1 MPRLVLI
8 ESSLFCVMAAPSLCR
23 PRHSRYASGVRVLGI
38 ESSCDETAAA
48 VVEDGRVVSDVVAS
62 QIALHAPYGGVV
74 PELASRAH
82 LANVVPV
89 IEAALREAGGIDT
102 IDAVA
107 VTRGPGLV
115 GALLV
120 GISAAK
126 AIAWSRDLPLVGV
139 DHLVAHLFAVDLV
152 RGDAP
157 ATRVERPFIGLLAS
171 GGHSAIYE
179 VRGVDDVELLGQT
192 RDDAAGEAFDKAA
205 KLLGLGY
212 PGGPIV
218 DRLAASGDPRRVVL
232 PVPMAAR
239 KGSLEL
245 SFSGLK
251 TALARRVELEGV
263 PKDQALADT
272 CAAFQERV
280 VEALASR
287 AVLACRMRDVP
298 RLVLAGG
305 VAANR
310 GLRARAAVLAEKHGI
325 ALFVPPIAS
334 CTDNAAMIA
343 HAGALSLQKG
353 RRDDVSMAP
362 YSRAPDLRRGKFVT
376 PRRASP

>member
-1 MPRLVLI
+1 M
-8 ESSLFCVMAAPSLCR
+8 
-23 PRHSRYASGVRVLGI
+23 RVLGI

-48 VVEDGRVVSDVVAS
+48 VVDDSRVLSDVIAS

-82 LANVVPV
+82 LANIVPV
-89 IEAALREAGGIDT
+89 IEAALRDAGGLDT
-102 IDAVA
+102 IDAIA

-120 GISAAK
+120 GISAGK

-152 RGDAP
+152 RGDENP
-157 ATRVERPFIGLLAS
+157 HSPERPFIGLLAS

-179 VRGVDDVELLGQT
+179 VRGIDEVELLGQT

-218 DRLAASGDPRRVVL
+218 DRLAATGDPRRVAL

-239 KGSLEL
+239 KDSLEL

-251 TALARRVELEGV
+251 TALARKVELEGI
-263 PKDQALADT
+263 PKTPEALADT
-272 CAAFQERV
+272 CAAFQHRV
-280 VEALASR
+280 VEALATR
-287 AVLACRMRDVP
+287 AVRACRIRNVP

-310 GLRARAAVLAEKHGI
+310 GLRARAAELCAKHDI
-325 ALFVPPIAS
+325 ELFVPPLVS

-343 HAGALSLQKG
+343 HAGALLLAKG
-353 RRDDVSMAP
+353 RRDDTTMAP
-362 YSRAPDLRRGKFVT
+362 YSRAFDLRRGRF
-376 PRRASP
+376 PRGGGDREGLKV

>member
-1 MPRLVLI
+1 M
-8 ESSLFCVMAAPSLCR
+8 
-23 PRHSRYASGVRVLGI
+23 RVLGI

-48 VVEDGRVVSDVVAS
+48 VVEDGRVIADVIAS
-62 QIALHAPYGGVV
+62 QIAVHAPFGGVV

-89 IEAALREAGGIDT
+89 IEAALREAGGLDA

-120 GISAAK
+120 GMSAAK
-126 AIAWSRDLPLVGV
+126 AIAWTRGLPLVGV
-139 DHLVAHLFAVDLV
+139 DHLVAHLFAVDLS

-157 ATRVERPFIGLLAS
+157 TKRPERPFIGLLAS

-179 VRGVDDVELLGQT
+179 VRDVDDVELLGQT

-218 DRLAASGDPRRVVL
+218 DRLAASGDPKRVVL

-239 KGSLEL
+239 KDSLEL

-251 TALARRVELEGV
+251 TALARRVETDGV
-263 PKDQALADT
+263 PTDQALADT
-272 CAAFQERV
+272 CAAFQARV
-280 VEALASR
+280 VESLASR
-287 AVLACRMRDVP
+287 AVRACRVRDVP

-310 GLRARAAVLAEKHGI
+310 GLRARAASLAEAHGI
-325 ALFVPPIAS
+325 ELHVPPLTS

-343 HAGALSLQKG
+343 HVGALLLAKG
-353 RRDDVSMAP
+353 RRDDVAMAP
-362 YSRAPDLRRGKFVT
+362 YSRAPDLRRGKFPARARAVT
-376 PRRASP
+376 RS

>member
-1 MPRLVLI
+1 M
-8 ESSLFCVMAAPSLCR
+8 
-23 PRHSRYASGVRVLGI
+23 RVLGI

-48 VVEDGRVVSDVVAS
+48 VVEDGRVLADVVAS

-89 IEAALREAGGIDT
+89 IEAALAEAGGLEAIE
-102 IDAVA
+102 AVA

-120 GISAAK
+120 GISAGK
-126 AIAWSRDLPLVGV
+126 AIAWARDLPLVGV

-157 ATRVERPFIGLLAS
+157 SAAPARPFIGLLAS
-171 GGHSAIYE
+171 GGHSAFYE
-179 VRGVDDVELLGQT
+179 VRDVDDVELLGQT

-212 PGGPIV
+212 PGGPVV
-218 DRLAASGDPRRVVL
+218 DRLAASGDPKRYVL

-239 KGSLEL
+239 KDSLEL

-251 TALARRVELEGV
+251 TALARRIEVEGLPSTPE
-263 PKDQALADT
+263 AMADV
-272 CAAFQERV
+272 CAAFQARV

-287 AVLACRMRDVP
+287 AVRACRVREVP

-310 GLRARAAVLAEKHGI
+310 GLRARCAELCAKHGVE
-325 ALFVPPIAS
+325 LFVPPLAS

-343 HAGALSLQKG
+343 HAGALLLAKG
-353 RRDDVSMAP
+353 RRDDGAMAP
-362 YSRAPDLRRGKFVT
+362 YSRAADLKRGKFAPPPKRPAVG
-376 PRRASP
+376 

>member
-1 MPRLVLI
+1 M
-8 ESSLFCVMAAPSLCR
+8 
-23 PRHSRYASGVRVLGI
+23 RVLGI

-74 PELASRAH
+74 PELAARAH

-89 IEAALREAGGIDT
+89 IERALAEAGGLAR

-107 VTRGPGLV
+107 ATRGPGLV

-120 GISAAK
+120 GLSVGK
-126 AIAWSRDLPLVGV
+126 AIAWARGVPLVGV

-152 RGDAP
+152 RDETASLAP
-157 ATRVERPFIGLLAS
+157 ARPFIGLLAS

-179 VRGVDDVELLGQT
+179 VRAIDDVEMLGQT
-192 RDDAAGEAFDKAA
+192 RDDAAGEAFDKAG

-212 PGGPIV
+212 PGGPLV
-218 DRLAASGDPRRVVL
+218 DRLAATGDASRVRL
-232 PVPMAAR
+232 PMPMAHR
-239 KGSLEL
+239 KDSLEL

-251 TALARRVELEGV
+251 TALARHVELHGV
-263 PKDQALADT
+263 PKTEADLADV
-272 CAAFQERV
+272 CASFQRSV
-280 VEALASR
+280 VEALATR
-287 AVLACRMRDVP
+287 AVLACRLRRVP

-310 GLRARAAVLAEKHGI
+310 GLRARAAELCHAHDI
-325 ALFVPPIAS
+325 ALFVPPPAS

-343 HAGALSLQKG
+343 HAGALRLAVG
-353 RRDDVSMAP
+353 HRDDLSIAP
-362 YSRAPDLRRGKFVT
+362 YSRAPDLRRGKIVE
-376 PRRASP
+376 PRFSRRRTSP

>member
-1 MPRLVLI
+1 
-8 ESSLFCVMAAPSLCR
+8 
-23 PRHSRYASGVRVLGI
+23 VRVLGI

-48 VVEDGRVVSDVVAS
+48 VVEDGRVLSDVVAS
-62 QIALHAPYGGVV
+62 QIAVHAPYGGVV

-89 IEAALREAGGIDT
+89 IETALREAGGIDA

-120 GISAAK
+120 GMSAAK
-126 AIAWSRDLPLVGV
+126 GIAWSRGLPLVGV
-139 DHLVAHLFAVDLV
+139 DHLVAHLFAVDLA
-152 RGDAP
+152 RGDEPSPAP
-157 ATRVERPFIGLLAS
+157 IRPFIGLLAS

-179 VRGVDDVELLGQT
+179 VRDVDDVELLGQT

-218 DRLAASGDPRRVVL
+218 DRLAAQGDAARVPL

-239 KGSLEL
+239 KDSLEL

-263 PKDQALADT
+263 PTGQALADT
-272 CAAFQERV
+272 CAAFQSRV

-287 AVLACRMRDVP
+287 AIRACRVREVP

-310 GLRARAAVLAEKHGI
+310 GLRARAAELAAKNGI
-325 ALFVPPIAS
+325 ALHVPPLAS

-343 HAGALSLQKG
+343 HAGALLFAKG
-353 RRDDVSMAP
+353 RRDDAAMAP
-362 YSRAPDLRRGKFVT
+362 YSRAPDLRRGKIRD
-376 PRRASP
+376 PARR

>member
-1 MPRLVLI
+1 M
-8 ESSLFCVMAAPSLCR
+8 
-23 PRHSRYASGVRVLGI
+23 RVLGI

-48 VVEDGRVVSDVVAS
+48 VVEDGRVVADVIAS

-82 LANVVPV
+82 LTNVVPV
-89 IEAALREAGGIDT
+89 IETALAESGGFAS

-120 GISAAK
+120 GMSTGK
-126 AIAWSRDLPLVGV
+126 AIAWARDLPLVGV

-152 RGDAP
+152 REGAVAARP
-157 ATRVERPFIGLLAS
+157 ERPFIGLLAS
-171 GGHSAIYE
+171 GGHSALYE
-179 VRGVDDVELLGQT
+179 VRDVDDVEMLGQT

-218 DRLAASGDPRRVVL
+218 DRLAATGDPTRVVL

-239 KGSLEL
+239 KDSLDL

-251 TALARRVELEGV
+251 TALARRVELEGI
-263 PKDQALADT
+263 PQGQALADT
-272 CAAFQERV
+272 CAAFQRRV
-280 VEALASR
+280 VEALSTR
-287 AVLACRMRDVP
+287 AVRACRMRRVP

-310 GLRARAAVLAEKHGI
+310 GLRARAAELCTEHGI
-325 ALFVPPIAS
+325 TLFVPPVAS

-343 HAGALSLQKG
+343 HAGALLLSKG
-353 RRDDVSMAP
+353 KRDDVSMAP
-362 YSRAPDLRRGKFVT
+362 YSRAPDLRRGKILD
-376 PRRASP
+376 RRPV